1 MDEWELYDLKN
12 DPQELVNIYANAPE
26 VLISDLKDKLTNLKK
41 EFKDDYSIK
50 QMKSMTDT
58 VISRIYNEPNKLKK

>member
-1 MDEWELYDLKN
+1 
-12 DPQELVNIYANAPE
+12 